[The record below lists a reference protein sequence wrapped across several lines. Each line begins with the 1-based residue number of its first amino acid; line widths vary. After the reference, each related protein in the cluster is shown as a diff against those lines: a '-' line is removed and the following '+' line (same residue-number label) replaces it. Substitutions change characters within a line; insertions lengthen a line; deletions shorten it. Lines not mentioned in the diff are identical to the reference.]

1 MRSNISMNM
10 GVQRKF
16 FKKKVIVSLN
26 TTDPFVQQQNRVFTY
41 GPNFNLES
49 YSRTQTRNYRISLS
63 YNFNKTSTVKRK
75 TVDVLNSI
83 KK

>member
-1 MRSNISMNM
+1 MNI
-10 GVQRKF
+10 GAQYKL
-16 FKKKVIVSLN
+16 FKKKVIISIN
-26 TTDPFVQQQNRVFTY
+26 TTDPFIQQQNRVFTF

-49 YSRTQTRNYRISLS
+49 FNRTQTRNYRVTLS

-75 TVDVLNSI
+75 TVDVLKSI